1 LTRFERL
8 TADSGRLYHHHVRD
22 QVLHYIRRRELL
34 RAGNRVGVAVS
45 GGADSVALLRVLL
58 ELRAELGLV
67 LVVGHFNHQLR
78 GTDSDADQRFVVEL
92 AHKLELPFFT
102 GSDNVHEYSR
112 IRKLSL
118 EQAARY
124 LRYRWL
130 HQLAIGEN
138 LNVIATGHTLDDQA
152 ETVLMK
158 FLRGA
163 GTRGLSSVRPVMM
176 LEHWPVV
183 RPLLET
189 SRADIDRYLASLKQ
203 PWRED
208 HTNSDTKLTRNR
220 IRHQLL
226 PLLERDYN
234 PNIRQLLSE
243 TAEIAL
249 AEDDF
254 WREHIAGLVFRWHQ
268 KIRRMRLREYE
279 GATTGFL
286 FSGVAVQRLAV
297 KHFLEWHGITVDFH
311 HVEAVRKCA
320 LGDTPAVN
328 LPAGWRAERDGD
340 WLKLVPPGSDSD
352 ESSSGDEYAC
362 VLPIPGRSMIPEAG
376 IVLQATIVLSE
387 AAALAPRGSLLCL
400 AKIGPNLLI
409 RNWLPG
415 DRFRPAHTGS
425 EEKLKRLF
433 SEKHIPADQRPL
445 WPVALTGA
453 QIVWVRGFP
462 AAHDYA
468 WVPGSADALRIEVLP
483 DD

>member
-1 LTRFERL
+1 
-8 TADSGRLYHHHVRD
+8 VRD

-118 EQAARY
+118 EQAARD

-163 GTRGLSSVRPVMM
+163 GTRGLGSIRPVMM

-189 SRADIDRYLASLKQ
+189 SRADVERYLASLNQ

-226 PLLERDYN
+226 PLLEQDYN
-234 PNIRQLLSE
+234 PNIRQSLSE

-254 WREHIAGLVFRWHQ
+254 WREHVATLVFRWHE
-268 KIRRMRLREYE
+268 KIRRMRLQEYE

-320 LGDTPAVN
+320 LGDTPTVS
-328 LPAGWRAERDGD
+328 LPGGWRAARDGD

-352 ESSSGDEYAC
+352 ESSSGDEYAYL
-362 VLPIPGRSMIPEAG
+362 LPIPGRSMISEVG
-376 IVLQATIVLSE
+376 ITVQTTIIPAE
-387 AAALAPRGSLLCL
+387 AAALESPGTLLR
-400 AKIGPNLLI
+400 ASAFGRETIV
-409 RNWLPG
+409 RNWQPG
-415 DRFRPAHTGS
+415 DRFHPAHSRS

-433 SEKHIPADQRPL
+433 SEKRIPADQRPL
-445 WPVALTGA
+445 WPVVMCGMGIA
-453 QIVWVRGFP
+453 WVRGFP

-468 WVPGSADALRIEVLP
+468 WVPGSGDALRIEVLP
-483 DD
+483 DE